1 MAQAAAC
8 VHQSDC
14 LKQPPLHS
22 VIGGFGAIQI
32 VPVAALQKVLVDVQG
47 RFFNCAGYE
56 DRDHGTALLP
66 IADAWQLIAEL
77 TQAVEQAEASAQ

>member
-8 VHQSDC
+8 VHQSYP
-14 LKQPPLHS
+14 LKQPRLHS
-22 VIGGFGAIQI
+22 VVGEFGAIQI
-32 VPVAALQKVLVDVQG
+32 VPITASQKVLVDVQG

-77 TQAVEQAEASAQ
+77 TQAVEQAEASFQ